1 MERRYLGVFIALVV
15 LVLVLAGVFVSTAQ
29 GQSEQEIG
37 VVNMEVVFTEYMAP
51 PLFEARDKM
60 QNEFENRSEEIT
72 DDERNQLFIDYQ
84 TQLETIE
91 IQYSNNIENA
101 VTKVAEAKGLQVV
114 VDSAAIL
121 HGGLDITDEVLSEL
135 K

>member
-60 QNEFENRSEEIT
+60 QNEFENRSEEMT